1 MTHLPLAF
9 RGKSGHLYDFVT
21 YELASK
27 FAQDHGGVYIVT
39 NRHEKPDGKY
49 GHHVL
54 DIGATEDFSSEFAT
68 HEAQSCLNEHE
79 ANCVCVHAADD
90 PHTRQRIM
98 QDLLGHYDLACNQ
111 E

>member
-9 RGKSGHLYDFVT
+9 KGKSGHVYNFVS
-21 YELASK
+21 YELDTT

-49 GHHVL
+49 GHDVL
-54 DIGATEDFSSEFAT
+54 HIGATEDLASEFAA

-90 PHTRQRIM
+90 PLTRQRII
-98 QDLLGHYDLACNQ
+98 QDLLGHYNPACNQ